1 RDSNNRTA
9 CRRCRKKQRCRDRSP
24 RRPLRAGLRGLSQ
37 DRLAGDRRRSRRGQ
51 LHGAR
56 RGPIARCDLARGA
69 RPGGVREP
77 QHAGGPRAI
86 PCRFFGAAIIGRHPL
101 KIVVTV
107 KQVPDPNSNFALESD
122 NTISREKEAVL
133 DPGDECGVEEGL
145 QLKESLGG
153 EVILV
158 SMGPE
163 RAKDAIR
170 KGLSMGA
177 DRGVLISDAALAGAD
192 ALLTAKA
199 LAAAIKQEQPDL
211 VICATESYD
220 GSTGMVPPM
229 LAELL
234 GMPQLTFAKKVE
246 VDGSSVKVHRQT
258 ADGYQVVETATP
270 ALITVTAAIA
280 EPRYASLK
288 GIMAARSK
296 EIKQVSLGDLGV
308 EKSEPAETIEGVV
321 DAETRKAG
329 EVIEDDGS
337 AVERIAK
344 VLAEATVI

>member
-1 RDSNNRTA
+1 M
-9 CRRCRKKQRCRDRSP
+9 
-24 RRPLRAGLRGLSQ
+24 
-37 DRLAGDRRRSRRGQ
+37 
-51 LHGAR
+51 
-56 RGPIARCDLARGA
+56 
-69 RPGGVREP
+69 
-77 QHAGGPRAI
+77 
-86 PCRFFGAAIIGRHPL
+86 

-107 KQVPDPNSNFALESD
+107 KQVPDPNSNLTLEGD
-122 NTISREKEAVL
+122 NSISREKEAVL

-145 QLKESLGG
+145 QLKEAHGG

-177 DRGVLISDAALAGAD
+177 DRAVLVSDAQLAGAD
-192 ALLTAKA
+192 ALLTARV
-199 LAAAIKQEQPDL
+199 LAAAIKQEEPDL

-234 GMPQLTFAKKVE
+234 GMPQLTFAKHLE
-246 VDGSSVKVHRQT
+246 VDGGKVTVHRQT
-258 ADGYQVVETATP
+258 EDGHQVVEAQAP
-270 ALITVTAAIA
+270 ALVSVTAGIA

-296 EIKQVSLGDLGV
+296 EIKQLSAADLGV
-308 EKSEPAETIEGVV
+308 DKGSRSEELKEVAQAE
-321 DAETRKAG
+321 ARKAG
-329 EVIEDDGS
+329 EVVDNHFG
-337 AVERIAK
+337 
-344 VLAEATVI
+344 VIYLT

>member
-1 RDSNNRTA
+1 M
-9 CRRCRKKQRCRDRSP
+9 
-24 RRPLRAGLRGLSQ
+24 
-37 DRLAGDRRRSRRGQ
+37 
-51 LHGAR
+51 
-56 RGPIARCDLARGA
+56 
-69 RPGGVREP
+69 
-77 QHAGGPRAI
+77 
-86 PCRFFGAAIIGRHPL
+86 

-107 KQVPDPNSNFALESD
+107 KQVPDPNSTQTLESD
-122 NTISREKEAVL
+122 HTLSRDKEVVL

-145 QLKESLGG
+145 QLKEAHGG
-153 EVILV
+153 EVVLV

-177 DRGVLISDAALAGAD
+177 DRGILITDPTLAGAD

-199 LAAAIKQEQPDL
+199 LAAAIKPEEPDL
-211 VICATESYD
+211 VICGTESYD

-234 GMPQLTFAKKVE
+234 GVPQLTFAKKVE
-246 VDGSSVKVHRQT
+246 VDGTTLKVSRQT
-258 ADGYQVVETATP
+258 ADGYMVLEASTP

-296 EIKQVSLGDLGV
+296 EVKQLTLSDLGV
-308 EKSEPAETIEGVV
+308 DRGTDTETIEGIAE
-321 DAETRKAG
+321 AETRKAG
-329 EVIEDDGS
+329 SIIEDDGT
-337 AVERIAK
+337 AVDQIVK
-344 VLAEATVI
+344 VLADAKVI

>member
-1 RDSNNRTA
+1 M
-9 CRRCRKKQRCRDRSP
+9 
-24 RRPLRAGLRGLSQ
+24 
-37 DRLAGDRRRSRRGQ
+37 
-51 LHGAR
+51 
-56 RGPIARCDLARGA
+56 
-69 RPGGVREP
+69 
-77 QHAGGPRAI
+77 
-86 PCRFFGAAIIGRHPL
+86 

-107 KQVPDPNSNFALESD
+107 KQVPDPNATLTLEGD

-145 QLKESLGG
+145 QLKEAHGG
-153 EVILV
+153 EVVLV

-192 ALLTAKA
+192 AMLTARV
-199 LAAAIKQEQPDL
+199 LAAAIKQESPDL

-220 GSTGMVPPM
+220 GSTGTVPPM

-234 GMPQLTFAKKVE
+234 GVPQLTFAKKVE
-246 VDGSSVKVHRQT
+246 IDGPTVKIHRQT
-258 ADGYQVVETATP
+258 ADGYQIVEAATP
-270 ALITVTAAIA
+270 ALVTVTAAIA

-296 EIKQVSLGDLGV
+296 EIKQVALADLGV
-308 EKSEPAETIEGVV
+308 EKSEPAEAIEGVV
-321 DAETRKAG
+321 DAEARKAG
-329 EVIEDDGS
+329 EVIEDDGT
-337 AVERIAK
+337 AVDKIVQVLAAAK
-344 VLAEATVI
+344 VL

>member
-1 RDSNNRTA
+1 M
-9 CRRCRKKQRCRDRSP
+9 
-24 RRPLRAGLRGLSQ
+24 
-37 DRLAGDRRRSRRGQ
+37 
-51 LHGAR
+51 
-56 RGPIARCDLARGA
+56 
-69 RPGGVREP
+69 
-77 QHAGGPRAI
+77 
-86 PCRFFGAAIIGRHPL
+86 

-107 KQVPDPNSNFALESD
+107 KQVPDPNSTLTLEAD
-122 NTISREKEAVL
+122 NTLSREKEVVL

-145 QLKESLGG
+145 QLKEAHGG

-177 DRGVLISDAALAGAD
+177 DRGVLITDPQLAGAD
-192 ALLTAKA
+192 ALLTARA
-199 LAAAIKQEQPDL
+199 LAAAIRAEAPDL
-211 VICATESYD
+211 VICGTESYD

-234 GMPQLTFAKKVE
+234 GMPQVSFAKKVE
-246 VDGSSVKVHRQT
+246 VDGSNVKVHRQT
-258 ADGYQVVETATP
+258 ADGYQVVEAPMP
-270 ALITVTAAIA
+270 ALITVTAGIA

-296 EIKQVSLGDLGV
+296 EIKQIGLGDLGI
-308 EKSEPAETIEGVV
+308 EKGEPAETIEGLA

-329 EVIEDDGS
+329 SVIEDDGT
-337 AVERIAK
+337 AVDRIIQVLVEAK
-344 VLAEATVI
+344 VV

>member
-1 RDSNNRTA
+1 M
-9 CRRCRKKQRCRDRSP
+9 
-24 RRPLRAGLRGLSQ
+24 
-37 DRLAGDRRRSRRGQ
+37 
-51 LHGAR
+51 
-56 RGPIARCDLARGA
+56 
-69 RPGGVREP
+69 
-77 QHAGGPRAI
+77 
-86 PCRFFGAAIIGRHPL
+86 

-107 KQVPDPNSNFALESD
+107 KQVPDPNSNLTLESD
-122 NTISREKEAVL
+122 NTISRDKEVVL

-145 QLKESLGG
+145 QLKEAQGG
-153 EVILV
+153 EVVLV

-177 DRGVLISDAALAGAD
+177 DRGILIADPQLAGAD
-192 ALLTAKA
+192 ALLTARA
-199 LAAAIKQEQPDL
+199 LAAAIKAEAPDL
-211 VICATESYD
+211 VICGTESYD

-234 GMPQLTFAKKVE
+234 GMPQLTVAKKVE
-246 VDGSSVKVHRQT
+246 IEGSTVRVHRQT
-258 ADGYQVVETATP
+258 ADGYQVVEASTP

-296 EIKQVSLGDLGV
+296 EIKQLGLGDLGIERGESV
-308 EKSEPAETIEGVV
+308 ETIEGIA

-329 EVIEDDGS
+329 VVIEDDGT
-337 AVERIAK
+337 AVDRIMQLLVEAK
-344 VLAEATVI
+344 VV

>member
-1 RDSNNRTA
+1 MQA
-9 CRRCRKKQRCRDRSP
+9 
-24 RRPLRAGLRGLSQ
+24 
-37 DRLAGDRRRSRRGQ
+37 
-51 LHGAR
+51 
-56 RGPIARCDLARGA
+56 
-69 RPGGVREP
+69 
-77 QHAGGPRAI
+77 
-86 PCRFFGAAIIGRHPL
+86 L

-107 KQVPDPNSNFALESD
+107 KQVPDPNSTLTLEADSSIARD
-122 NTISREKEAVL
+122 KEVVL

-145 QLKESLGG
+145 QLKEAHGG
-153 EVILV
+153 EVILI

-177 DRGVLISDAALAGAD
+177 DRGILITDPALAGAD
-192 ALLTAKA
+192 ALLTARV
-199 LAAAIKQEQPDL
+199 LAAAIRAESPDL
-211 VICATESYD
+211 VICGTESYD

-234 GMPQLTFAKKVE
+234 GFPQLTVAKKVTVE
-246 VDGSSVKVHRQT
+246 GASIKIHRQT
-258 ADGYQVVETATP
+258 SDGYQVIEAAMP

-296 EIKQVSLGDLGV
+296 EIKPVGLGDLGV
-308 EKSEPAETIEGVV
+308 ERSASVETIEGMA

-329 EVIEDDGS
+329 TVIEDDGT
-337 AVERIAK
+337 AVDKIIQLLSEAK
-344 VLAEATVI
+344 VI

>member
-1 RDSNNRTA
+1 
-9 CRRCRKKQRCRDRSP
+9 
-24 RRPLRAGLRGLSQ
+24 
-37 DRLAGDRRRSRRGQ
+37 
-51 LHGAR
+51 
-56 RGPIARCDLARGA
+56 
-69 RPGGVREP
+69 
-77 QHAGGPRAI
+77 
-86 PCRFFGAAIIGRHPL
+86 L

-107 KQVPDPNSNFALESD
+107 KQVPDPNSNLTLESD
-122 NTISREKEAVL
+122 NTISREKEVVL

-145 QLKESLGG
+145 QLKEAHGG

-177 DRGVLISDAALAGAD
+177 DRGVLVTDAALAGAD
-192 ALLTAKA
+192 ALLTAKV

-234 GMPQLTFAKKVE
+234 GFPQLTFAKKVE
-246 VDGSSVKVHRQT
+246 VDGSTVKVHRQT
-258 ADGYQVVETATP
+258 GDGYQVVEASTP

-296 EIKQVSLGDLGV
+296 EIKQVSVADLGV
-308 EKSEPAETIEGVV
+308 DKGESAETIEGFA
-321 DAETRKAG
+321 DAEARKAG
-329 EVIEDDGS
+329 QVVEDDGS
-337 AVERIAK
+337 AVDKIVQVLVTAK
-344 VLAEATVI
+344 VI